1 MFEEAIA
8 AFQRAITVTPQRGI
22 ARAQAIAGLAHTYAT
37 SGRKTEARKILAE
50 LQTLSEHSYVPA
62 TDMALVYAGLGDK
75 DKAFAW
81 LDKAY
86 AEHSFALSNLKVE
99 PRFDLLRSDPR
110 FADLLRRI
118 GLPQ

>member
-1 MFEEAIA
+1 MFEEAIT
-8 AFQRAITVTPQRGI
+8 AFQRAMSVTQSP
-22 ARAQAIAGLAHTYAT
+22 AKTLAMAGLGHVYAV

-50 LQTLSEHSYVPA
+50 LQRLSEHSYVQA
-62 TDMALVYAGLGDK
+62 TDVALVYAGLGDK

-86 AEHSFALSNLKVE
+86 EEHSFALSNLKVE
-99 PRFDLLRSDPR
+99 PRFDPLRSDPR
-110 FADLLRRI
+110 FTDLLRRM